1 VVAIY
6 STFLQRAYDQLL
18 HDVALQ
24 NLPVLFAI
32 DRAGIV
38 GADGPTHAGVYDLSY
53 LRCVPNM
60 VIAAPSDE
68 QECRLLLSTCY
79 ALNQPAAV
87 RYPRGTGIG
96 VNVVRDLATVPVGKG
111 ILRRQGQRI
120 ALIAFGSMV
129 QPALGIAEQLNAT
142 VADMRF
148 VKPIDNDLL
157 QELAQT
163 HDYLV
168 CLEENTTQ
176 GGAGSAVLESL
187 AFSGCLKPTL
197 LCGIPDIVTEH
208 GDTALL
214 MDKMGLSERALL
226 KRIEDWLAGQQ

>member
-1 VVAIY
+1 
-6 STFLQRAYDQLL
+6 
-18 HDVALQ
+18 
-24 NLPVLFAI
+24 
-32 DRAGIV
+32 
-38 GADGPTHAGVYDLSY
+38 
-53 LRCVPNM
+53 
-60 VIAAPSDE
+60 
-68 QECRLLLSTCY
+68 
-79 ALNQPAAV
+79 
-87 RYPRGTGIG
+87 

-111 ILRRQGQRI
+111 ILRRQGIRI

-148 VKPIDNDLL
+148 VKPIDGDLL